1 LPRKLVYPHKRV
13 QDASLE
19 DPNPAK
25 RQKIES
31 FETLQAAAVK
41 PKAVPKLPYPSLK
54 ENPAFGEELL
64 SFVNAQRK

>member
-1 LPRKLVYPHKRV
+1 LPRKLVYTHKRV

-25 RQKIES
+25 RQKKES
-31 FETLQAAAVK
+31 LETYQASFVK
-41 PKAVPKLPYPSLK
+41 PKAPKLPYPSLK
-54 ENPAFGEELL
+54 ENPSLGEELL